1 MESFTIPQVPVLA
14 TPILTVYLPLIQSS
28 EDDRVVVAA
37 ALISSFQRRS
47 LTANIAVSK
56 MMSIIL
62 TCIPELTKYLIDAK
76 APVHVKRLDTG
87 KMIES
92 LTEGHH
98 PNGQD
103 DDEWAFTGLV
113 PESMAVSNPQALYA
127 AAAVAFMTYAK
138 PAGEGAQNAYE
149 VARPNSLIGKYKLDD
164 SEIFLF
170 PGGTHGPDLEALD
183 QVNAGFGLFPQ
194 LRYLLTCFFIGLDR
208 SRMFSPPNVDPFR
221 VMFALLKNVGM
232 THLGAV
238 TNLLRSRPWTAKLP
252 ELIPYYQIFARDLAK
267 FQEVPVDLRP
277 YHRLLVDQSQ
287 YLFLTSE
294 IRPLIAV
301 AGYYYE
307 EVEKT
312 FRDYVYNKDRYEDL
326 IRRVASRDP
335 DVPINTGMADLVAL
349 LGIQDVDPRPIPLE
363 TPPSTTVPIL

>member
-1 MESFTIPQVPVLA
+1 MASFTIPQAPVLT
-14 TPILTVYLPLIQSS
+14 TPVLTVYVPLPGSS

-37 ALISSFQRRS
+37 AFISSFQRRS
-47 LTANIAVSK
+47 LTAHIAVSK
-56 MMSIIL
+56 MMTIIL
-62 TCIPELTKYLIDAK
+62 TCIPELAKYLVDAK
-76 APVHVKRLDTG
+76 APIHVTRVDTAR
-87 KMIES
+87 MVES
-92 LTEGHH
+92 LTDGHH

-103 DDEWAFTGLV
+103 DDEWAMSGLV
-113 PESMAVSNPQALYA
+113 PESMAVSNPQSLYA

-164 SEIFLF
+164 SEISLF
-170 PGGTHGPDLEALD
+170 PGGTYGPDLEALD

-194 LRYLLTCFFIGLDR
+194 LRYLITCFFISLDR

-252 ELIPYYQIFARDLAK
+252 ELIPYYQVFAADLAK
-267 FQEVPVDLRP
+267 FQAVPADLRP

-287 YLFLTSE
+287 YLFVTSE

-301 AGYYYE
+301 AGHYYE

-312 FRDYVYNKDRYEDL
+312 FRDYVYNKERYEDL
-326 IRRVASRDP
+326 IRRVVARDP

-349 LGIQDVDPRPIPLE
+349 LGIQDVDPRPAPE
-363 TPPSTTVPIL
+363 VTPPSTQVQIL